1 MFCSNCGNRLEDGA
15 KFCSACGSR
24 VQDAA
29 GQEFRF
35 GGDTGFK
42 EPKLDTG
49 IVRGPEEKPAPAR
62 GSVSFDW
69 SAVVDEPRKREI
81 PDVKSP
87 WATTGGI
94 DEKELYAEMTP
105 STDRSRTMSFI
116 DLLKA
121 EKEEKEKKAE
131 ERAFV
136 YTDVLE
142 VDADM
147 SSFNDAPTLNYA
159 PLYDDVDAPVK
170 TPFDNYD
177 NDVERKADRRT
188 SGDVKKPAVET
199 SRETIAQFEEYVKSF
214 EAGAGIVH
222 DEPRFE
228 KPEPARPVS
237 DEPRFE
243 LPDFLKRA
251 AAPSKEGP
259 VFGSPADAAVSL
271 EELSSNADID
281 FRKDIIDE
289 PTFEVPKIEETE
301 KEPVFEEP
309 KYEEPAFEEPVF
321 DEDGFEEGF
330 SEYLDLDTTREEKPV
345 DEDALFAEM
354 EKSRPAK
361 TGMTIAAPADEEA
374 EVEALRKRL
383 MELTGTEIRLDEIRK
398 AAPENLTMETETTT
412 DLDDYFDGLAAASET
427 TKKEPAAVQPA
438 EVNPEDLYLDSF
450 PAAEAKPEPELLVL
464 DKAEQEPAPA
474 HAAEEPVMVVHGD
487 LIHDTAPAPAPTPE
501 PAPAPAAP
509 EVKAEEHAP
518 AHAAEEPVMVVH
530 GDLIHD
536 TAPAPAPTPET
547 VSAPAATEVKA
558 EEPAPAP
565 APAAPEVKEEEHAP
579 AHAAEEPVMVVHGDL
594 IHDTAPA
601 PAPTPETVSAPE
613 VKAEEPTPAPT
624 AAEAKEEEHAPAH
637 AAEEPVMVVQ
647 GDLIHDTAPA
657 LAPTPETVSASAAP
671 EVKAEE
677 PAPAPAEAP
686 KEEKASDALSLEE
699 LEKDLFGETPTAE
712 AQTEETK
719 KIDKFY
725 TLYRKNEEFQRLLDE
740 EYDKLKGENP
750 SADVKTEA
758 PKTDGKDG
766 AVNAAA
772 AEIPAEQSKA
782 YRQVE
787 DETIYKAFDMPAE
800 IVKAPPK
807 EADAGSVK
815 AQPAEVKADAAVPAK
830 EGKKA
835 GKEDKKAAREA
846 AKAEKAKLRQEKK
859 AAKAKAKADAAD
871 TSDEYEEVD
880 KGSGFLTVLAVVIAI
895 ILVILLAVILILQ
908 VAPDSSI
915 AFTIDSI
922 ISKFTGGYGAI
933 DPGNGQFLL

>member
-177 NDVERKADRRT
+177 NNVERKADRRT

-301 KEPVFEEP
+301 EEPVFEEP

-345 DEDALFAEM
+345 DEEALFAEM
-354 EKSRPAK
+354 EKTRPSK

-383 MELTGTEIRLDEIRK
+383 MELTGTDINLDEIRK
-398 AAPENLTMETETTT
+398 ASSKDLTMEPETTS

-464 DKAEQEPAPA
+464 DKSEQEPAPA

-487 LIHDTAPAPAPTPE
+487 LIHDTAPE
-501 PAPAPAAP
+501 PAPAPAA
-509 EVKAEEHAP
+509 A
-518 AHAAEEPVMVVH
+518 
-530 GDLIHD
+530 
-536 TAPAPAPTPET
+536 
-547 VSAPAATEVKA
+547 EVKA

-565 APAAPEVKEEEHAP
+565 AAA
-579 AHAAEEPVMVVHGDL
+579 
-594 IHDTAPA
+594 
-601 PAPTPETVSAPE
+601 
-613 VKAEEPTPAPT
+613 
-624 AAEAKEEEHAPAH
+624 
-637 AAEEPVMVVQ
+637 
-647 GDLIHDTAPA
+647 
-657 LAPTPETVSASAAP
+657 

-677 PAPAPAEAP
+677 PAPAPAETP

-712 AQTEETK
+712 AEAEETK

-750 SADVKTEA
+750 AADAKTEA
-758 PKTDGKDG
+758 PKTDGREG

-772 AEIPAEQSKA
+772 AEVPAEQSKA

-787 DETIYKAFDMPAE
+787 DETIYKAFEMPPE
-800 IVKAPPK
+800 LVKAPPK

-815 AQPAEVKADAAVPAK
+815 APPAEVKADAAAPAK
-830 EGKKA
+830 DGKKA

-846 AKAEKAKLRQEKK
+846 AKAEKAKLKQEKK

-871 TSDEYEEVD
+871 TGDEYEEVD
-880 KGSGFLTVLAVVIAI
+880 TGSGFLTVLAVVIAI
-895 ILVILLAVILILQ
+895 ILVILLACIVILQ
-908 VAPDSSI
+908 VWPGSGVGDAINNLVGKLS
-915 AFTIDSI
+915 
-922 ISKFTGGYGAI
+922 GGGSAAL
-933 DPGNGQFLL
+933 PGSGQFLL

>member
-177 NDVERKADRRT
+177 NNVERKADRRT

-301 KEPVFEEP
+301 EEPVFEEP

-345 DEDALFAEM
+345 DEEALFAEM
-354 EKSRPAK
+354 EKTRPSK

-383 MELTGTEIRLDEIRK
+383 MELTGTDINLDEIRK
-398 AAPENLTMETETTT
+398 ASSKDLTMEPETTS

-464 DKAEQEPAPA
+464 DKSEQAPAPAHVAEEPVMVVHGDLIHDTAPAPAPAPEPAPAPAAPEVKAEEPA

-487 LIHDTAPAPAPTPE
+487 LIHDTAPE

-509 EVKAEEHAP
+509 EVKAEE
-518 AHAAEEPVMVVH
+518 
-530 GDLIHD
+530 
-536 TAPAPAPTPET
+536 
-547 VSAPAATEVKA
+547 
-558 EEPAPAP
+558 PAPAP
-565 APAAPEVKEEEHAP
+565 AHMLLK
-579 AHAAEEPVMVVHGDL
+579 
-594 IHDTAPA
+594 
-601 PAPTPETVSAPE
+601 
-613 VKAEEPTPAPT
+613 
-624 AAEAKEEEHAPAH
+624 
-637 AAEEPVMVVQ
+637 
-647 GDLIHDTAPA
+647 
-657 LAPTPETVSASAAP
+657 
-671 EVKAEE
+671 
-677 PAPAPAEAP
+677 
-686 KEEKASDALSLEE
+686 SL
-699 LEKDLFGETPTAE
+699 
-712 AQTEETK
+712 
-719 KIDKFY
+719 
-725 TLYRKNEEFQRLLDE
+725 
-740 EYDKLKGENP
+740 
-750 SADVKTEA
+750 
-758 PKTDGKDG
+758 
-766 AVNAAA
+766 
-772 AEIPAEQSKA
+772 
-782 YRQVE
+782 
-787 DETIYKAFDMPAE
+787 
-800 IVKAPPK
+800 
-807 EADAGSVK
+807 
-815 AQPAEVKADAAVPAK
+815 
-830 EGKKA
+830 
-835 GKEDKKAAREA
+835 
-846 AKAEKAKLRQEKK
+846 
-859 AAKAKAKADAAD
+859 
-871 TSDEYEEVD
+871 
-880 KGSGFLTVLAVVIAI
+880 
-895 ILVILLAVILILQ
+895 
-908 VAPDSSI
+908 
-915 AFTIDSI
+915 
-922 ISKFTGGYGAI
+922 
-933 DPGNGQFLL
+933 